1 MRVLPAYAEMTSR
14 VQALGYVK
22 GESMGNTSF
31 LPPPMSITG
40 HEFHYSRVLPDRDA
54 QFAFRLTRGKGIDSG
69 KDGLTSGNA
78 LGTFT
83 HAYFTDAFAKKFIDA
98 AYHFSNE

>member
-1 MRVLPAYAEMTSR
+1 MRVLPADAEMTSR

-31 LPPPMSITG
+31 LPPLMSITG

-69 KDGLTSGNA
+69 KDGLNIRKCSWY
-78 LGTFT
+78 LYSRLF
-83 HAYFTDAFAKKFIDA
+83 YRCIRKKI
-98 AYHFSNE
+98 Y